1 MSDVSIALGGF
12 GSQGWG
18 TAAWGEGNVSF
29 VAYGQLEAPAVDAG
43 SEFGVTSVNG
53 TGQVGTVFA
62 FTNVSIL
69 VTGVAGT
76 VSVGSVAVNGT
87 ANTQV
92 TGLQAV
98 GSVGSVTVIPSLDVF
113 VVGVSCTASITSV
126 SIWITINDNQTPN
139 WVEIAA

>member
-29 VAYGQLEAPAVDAG
+29 VAYGEIEGPAIDAG
-43 SEFGVTSVNG
+43 SDIGVTSVNG
-53 TGQVGTVFA
+53 IGQVGTVFV
-62 FTNVSIL
+62 FTDIDVL

-76 VSVGSVAVNGT
+76 VSVGSVSVNGA
-87 ANTQV
+87 ANTPV

-98 GSVGSVTVIPSLDVF
+98 GSVGSVTVVPQVDVF

-126 SIWITINDNQTPN
+126 SVWITINDNQTPN

>member
-29 VAYGQLEAPAVDAG
+29 VATGEIEGPAIDAG

-53 TGQVGTVFA
+53 TGEVGTVLV
-62 FTNVSIL
+62 FTDVGVL

-76 VSVGSVAVNGT
+76 VSIGSVAVNGT
-87 ANTQV
+87 ANIALAPLLLYVIQACFIHL
-92 TGLQAV
+92 LQLAYDR
-98 GSVGSVTVIPSLDVF
+98 IQYEVF
-113 VVGVSCTASITSV
+113 RGTLA
-126 SIWITINDNQTPN
+126 
-139 WVEIAA
+139 

>member
-18 TAAWGEGNVSF
+18 TAAWGEGNVSVVATGSVGSVTF
-29 VAYGQLEAPAVDAG
+29 VLNPVE
-43 SEFGVTSVNG
+43 
-53 TGQVGTVFA
+53 
-62 FTNVSIL
+62 

-76 VSVGSVAVNGT
+76 VFVGSVTVRGA
-87 ANTQV
+87 ANTPV

-98 GSVGSVTVIPSLDVF
+98 GSVGSVIVDTGIVVN
-113 VVGVSCTASITSV
+113 VVGVSCTASVTSV
-126 SIWITINDNQTPN
+126 TVWITINDNQTPN

>member
-53 TGQVGTVFA
+53 IGEVGTVFV
-62 FTNVSIL
+62 FTDVGVL

-76 VSVGSVAVNGT
+76 VSVGSVSITGA
-87 ANTQV
+87 ANTPV

-98 GSVGSVTVIPSLDVF
+98 GSVGSVTIVPSLDVF
-113 VVGVSCTASITSV
+113 VVGVSGTASITSV
-126 SIWITINDNQTPN
+126 SVWITINDNQTPN